1 MPGGISYQ
9 AYVSSSTPAT
19 WSTYGPKNKTE
30 TLSGGTMS
38 SSDSGINSISLSGTT
53 GGSCSGGGCTMTN
66 VVLSPQFMG
75 ATGTGMA
82 VGITTTAT
90 TSSGTQHTGQVQVY
104 KR

>member
-1 MPGGISYQ
+1 
-9 AYVSSSTPAT
+9 
-19 WSTYGPKNKTE
+19 
-30 TLSGGTMS
+30 
-38 SSDSGINSISLSGTT
+38 
-53 GGSCSGGGCTMTN
+53 MTN

-82 VGITTTAT
+82 VGITTTAN